1 MLKAG
6 VRGKKIQPV
15 FLDIKFFSKIAG
27 GSLDSSR
34 LFDLLS
40 CEQPL
45 LLLSYREAFLPVFP
59 TVCEV

>member
-1 MLKAG
+1 MLRAG
-6 VRGKKIQPV
+6 VQGKKIERV
-15 FLDIKFFSKIAG
+15 FLDIKFFCKIAG
-27 GSLDSSR
+27 GTLDSSR
-34 LFDLLS
+34 LFDVLS

>member
-6 VRGKKIQPV
+6 VQGKKIQPV
-15 FLDIKFFSKIAG
+15 FLDIKFFCKIAG
-27 GSLDSSR
+27 GTPDSFR

-40 CEQPL
+40 YEQPL
-45 LLLSYREAFLPVFP
+45 LLLSYREACLPVLP